1 MQRPERYGEIFRR
14 ALQEA
19 GEVQGRYRG
28 LQKGQLMEARQM
40 FAIISNYYYY
50 YFFLMLRFKC

>member
-19 GEVQGRYRG
+19 GEVQGSHRG
-28 LQKGQLMEARQM
+28 LQKGQLMETRQM
-40 FAIISNYYYY
+40 FAIISNYYY
-50 YFFLMLRFKC
+50 FFLMLSFKC

>member
-40 FAIISNYYYY
+40 FAIISNYY
-50 YFFLMLRFKC
+50 FFNVKV

>member
-40 FAIISNYYYY
+40 FAIISNYY
-50 YFFLMLRFKC
+50 FLMLRFKC

>member
-19 GEVQGRYRG
+19 GEVQGHYRG

-50 YFFLMLRFKC
+50 YFLMLRFKC